1 MDYRADCERI
11 SRLAKT
17 MADHIEA
24 YPLQWPAGRPRA
36 KRRQNAQFQLSLAK
50 ARDHLMNEVRLLN
63 GRQPVLSSNLELR
76 LDGLPYANQK
86 QPDDPGIAVYFTYKD
101 KQHCFACDDWRKVE
115 DNLRAIGKTIEA
127 LRGIARWG
135 TGDMMERAFQGFV
148 ALPSPVQWW
157 HVLGFESATGLN
169 LNEVEI
175 RYKKLAM
182 QRHPDRGGSDDAM
195 TELTWARDQA
205 REQLP
210 L

>member
-1 MDYRADCERI
+1 
-11 SRLAKT
+11 